1 MRELAYHLVDVFTD
15 IQFGGNQL
23 AVFTEPPVD
32 LLAATMQSIA
42 RELNLSETVFVLPPA
57 GAANH
62 YRLRIFTPGSELPFA
77 GHPTI
82 GTGFVLHQAGMIP
95 PGDVLRLE
103 EGVGL
108 IEVTLTHEAGAKLRV
123 TMQQPIPKFGAV
135 YEDREQVSEAL
146 ALSLDDLLPN
156 TPIQI
161 VSSGNPFLF
170 VPLKSLDAVARSR
183 VRIDVY
189 EKVIAETGARGM
201 FIFTPGGEQPGTTVH
216 ARMFAPQMGIT
227 EDPATGS
234 AAGPLGAY
242 LLHYDLVDEATAQH
256 IVCEQGFEM
265 KRSSIIHIHIEGTRE
280 QITAASIG
288 GYTQPIGS
296 GVLYLA
302 E

>member
-15 IQFGGNQL
+15 TQFGGNQL

-32 LLAATMQSIA
+32 LLGETMQSIA
-42 RELNLSETVFVLPPA
+42 RELNISETVFVLPPA
-57 GAANH
+57 DAANH
-62 YRLRIFTPGSELPFA
+62 YRLRIFTPGAELPFA

-82 GTGFVLHQAGMIP
+82 GTGFVLQQAGMIP

-108 IEVTLTHEAGAKLRV
+108 IEVTLTHEAGGKLLV
-123 TMQQPIPKFGAV
+123 TMQQPIPKFGAI
-135 YEDREQVSEAL
+135 YEDRAQVSA
-146 ALSLDDLLPN
+146 ALSLSEADLLPDF
-156 TPIQI
+156 PVQI

-170 VPLKSLDAVARSR
+170 VPLKSLDAAARSR
-183 VRIDVY
+183 VRIDIY
-189 EKVIAETGARGM
+189 EKVIAEIGARGL
-201 FIFTPGGEQPGTTVH
+201 FLFTPETALMGSSVH
-216 ARMFAPQMGIT
+216 TRMFAPQMGIS

-234 AAGPLGAY
+234 AMGPLGAY
-242 LLHYDLVDEATAQH
+242 LLHYGLVDASAAQH
-256 IVCEQGFEM
+256 LACEQGFEM
-265 KRSSIIHIHIEGTRE
+265 ERPSIIHIYMKGTPE
-280 QITAASIG
+280 QITGASIG

>member
-1 MRELAYHLVDVFTD
+1 MRELAYYLVDVFTD
-15 IQFGGNQL
+15 TIFGGNQL

-32 LLAATMQSIA
+32 LPGATMQSIA
-42 RELNLSETVFVLPPA
+42 RELKLSETVFVLPPA
-57 GAANH
+57 DAANH

-82 GTGFVLHQAGMIP
+82 GTGFVLHQAGMVP
-95 PGDVLRLE
+95 PGNVLRLE

-108 IEVTLTHEAGAKLRV
+108 IEVTLTHEVGGKLLV
-123 TMQQPIPKFGAV
+123 TMQQPIPQFGAI
-135 YEDREQVSEAL
+135 YADRAQVSAAL
-146 ALSLDDLLPN
+146 SLSLDDLLPDY
-156 TPIQI
+156 PVQI

-183 VRIDVY
+183 ARIDVY
-189 EKVIAETGARGM
+189 EQVIAAIGARGL
-201 FIFTPGGEQPGTTVH
+201 FLFAPGGELPGTTVH
-216 ARMFAPQMGIT
+216 ARMYAPQMGIT

-242 LLHYDLVDEATAQH
+242 LLHYGLVDAAAAQH

-265 KRSSIIHIHIEGTRE
+265 KRPSIIHISVQGTAA
-280 QITAASIG
+280 QITGASIG
-288 GYTQPIGS
+288 GYTQSVGS
-296 GVLYLA
+296 GVLRV